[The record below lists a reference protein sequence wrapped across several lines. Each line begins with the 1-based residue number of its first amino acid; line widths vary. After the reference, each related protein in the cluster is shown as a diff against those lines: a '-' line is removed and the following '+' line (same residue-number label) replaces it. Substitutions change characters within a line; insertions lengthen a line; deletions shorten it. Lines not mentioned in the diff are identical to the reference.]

1 MVVDRR
7 RLVRVMQTRA
17 GPRYIVQVPEPY
29 CPIPGWRAYAVLAFG
44 PNGDGPQRLTL
55 YERVEDAP
63 EAPDGPQAA

>member
-17 GPRYIVQVPEPY
+17 GPRYIVQVPEPS
-29 CPIPGWRAYAVLAFG
+29 CRIPGWRAYAVLVVG
-44 PNGDGPQRLTL
+44 PDSDGPQRLTL
-55 YERVEDAP
+55 YERVDDGS